1 MYQEYDVS
9 LLLFPLFSFFFSLFF
24 FFFFFPVRL
33 NRLSIAFLAILF
45 LCY

>member
-9 LLLFPLFSFFFSLFF
+9 LLLFPFFSSFFASF

-33 NRLSIAFLAILF
+33 NSLGIAFLAILF
-45 LCY
+45 LCF